1 MLKLD
6 KFFGCCPMKTGAS
19 VLGIVI
25 IIWGFMLAVFGC
37 VGLMYVTLKR
47 DTQLALLPDPGL
59 KPLFSGIGLDID
71 FDKNLENGFDN
82 NLDNDVDNDLKRKK
96 MTAFFAVI
104 LTLGI
109 LEILAASSLLLGAVY
124 NKPHFIVPMLILF
137 PVDIALWIISI
148 SILCY
153 RWFGIVFLVIL
164 IPIYVYFW
172 VSIFSYWRQ
181 MKEKPRR
188 AFRNWET
195 GVVHEAPAVQETTV
209 V

>member
-1 MLKLD
+1 MIKVD
-6 KFFGCCPMKTGAS
+6 KFCGCCSLKTGATI
-19 VLGIVI
+19 LGIVFL
-25 IIWGFMLAVFGC
+25 IWGFILAS
-37 VGLMYVTLKR
+37 VGSVALMATTVM
-47 DTQLALLPDPGL
+47 QL
-59 KPLFSGIGLDID
+59 F
-71 FDKNLENGFDN
+71 
-82 NLDNDVDNDLKRKK
+82 
-96 MTAFFAVI
+96 AFFMVI
-104 LTLGI
+104 MIIGI
-109 LEILAASSLLLGAVY
+109 LELLAASSLLFGVC
-124 NKPHFIVPMLILF
+124 NIKPHFIVPMLILF